1 QRFAAPSSTPD
12 ASGWAPICRLEELQP
27 ERGLAAQVGAAR
39 VAVFRTFDGMLHA
52 LADRDPFTG
61 RNVLARGIVGSRGAS
76 ATVAS
81 PLHKQVFDLAT
92 GKCLDEPSRNVD
104 VYPVRVRDGM

>member
-1 QRFAAPSSTPD
+1 VAWRR
-12 ASGWAPICRLEELQP
+12 GW
-27 ERGLAAQVGAAR
+27 GGAR

-61 RNVLARGIVGSRGAS
+61 RNVLARGIVGSRGA
-76 ATVAS
+76 ATTVAS

-92 GKCLDEPSRNVD
+92 GQCLDEPSRRVD
-104 VYPVRVRDGM
+104 VYPVRVRDGMVEVAV